1 MGAKIVAAAAAAAAF
16 PKNICFLYN
25 KEEKSCFVSK

>member
-1 MGAKIVAAAAAAAAF
+1 MGAKIVAAAAAAAF